1 MKKLSAVKFLFIFI
15 VGFGLCRFASAADE
29 ICTFSTTASHYA
41 NLSSPPEP
49 FAFKW
54 RKSTGQ
60 VLNTYWLHGGVK
72 WFSYVNDRGSALPD
86 KFPGDYHVRVNLGIT
101 TAGFE
106 STRYQLLGFVQ
117 PNVSL
122 PNATFS
128 AIYEGSGS
136 AWFVA
141 YGKITCA
148 AVP

>member
-1 MKKLSAVKFLFIFI
+1 MKKLSIGSLLGIFLFAL
-15 VGFGLCRFASAADE
+15 GASGYAAAADE
-29 ICTFSTTASHYA
+29 ICTFSTNAAHYA
-41 NLSSPPEP
+41 NLTSPAEP

-60 VLNTYWLHGGVK
+60 VLNTYWVHGGVK

-86 KFPGDYHVRVNLGIT
+86 KFPGDYHVLVNLGIT
-101 TAGFE
+101 TTGFE
-106 STRYQLLGFVQ
+106 STRYQLLGVVQ
-117 PNVSL
+117 PNVIL

-128 AIYEGSGS
+128 AVYEGTGS

-141 YGKITCA
+141 YGKMTCV